1 MNTKQIQYA
10 LVLSETL
17 NFSQAAQ
24 KLGMSQPALSKQ
36 ILSLEKELGVKLFD
50 RSTNPLNLTAAGEA
64 FIQQSRE
71 LLYRQEQL
79 SQSMAAYRSG
89 EAGRLVIGISPFRT
103 LYLIPQIVQ
112 KLRQKFPGVQVFL
125 HEAGSN
131 TLRKEAAEGRYDFAI
146 VNMPVDEAVLD
157 VTPLEQDTLALAV
170 PNGLLH
176 LISGNRKPLSEI
188 DLQDCRKLPF
198 VTVGKNQEMRIL
210 FDKLC
215 AQSSFQPNIAMEVV
229 GLTTAWAMTHAGIG
243 ATLLPLQFLSSETF
257 DKDITLFILKDNHF
271 SRQPV
276 IVTRQGQYLS
286 PYARYAIEL
295 LTNNSKD

>member
-10 LVLSETL
+10 LALSETL
-17 NFSQAAQ
+17 NFSQVAER
-24 KLGMSQPALSKQ
+24 LGISQPALSKQ

-50 RSTNPLNLTAAGEA
+50 RSTNPMVLTAAGES
-64 FIQQSRE
+64 FVQQSRE

-79 SQSMAAYRSG
+79 EHSMAAFQSG

-103 LYLIPQIVQ
+103 LYLIPQIV
-112 KLRQKFPGVQVFL
+112 KKIRQKFPGVQVFL

-146 VNMPVDEAVLD
+146 VNMPVDEAVLN

-170 PNGLLH
+170 PNQMLH
-176 LISGNRKPLSEI
+176 LLPENKEPLSQLE
-188 DLQDCRKLPF
+188 LRECQKLPF

-215 AQSSFQPNIAMEVV
+215 AQSNFQPNIAMEVV

-243 ATLLPLQFLSSETF
+243 ATVLPLQFLSSKTF
-257 DKDITLFILKDNHF
+257 DKDITLFIIKDNHY

-276 IVTRQGQYLS
+276 IVTRQGQYIS
-286 PYARYAIEL
+286 PYTQYAIDL

>member
-1 MNTKQIQYA
+1 MNTKQIQLA

-50 RSTNPLNLTAAGEA
+50 RSSNPMTLTAAGES
-64 FIQQSRE
+64 FVWQSRE
-71 LLYRQEQL
+71 LLFRQEQL
-79 SQSMAAYRSG
+79 EQSMTAYQSG

-103 LYLIPQIVQ
+103 LYLIPQIV
-112 KLRQKFPGVQVFL
+112 KKIRQKFPGVQVFL

-146 VNMPVDEAVLD
+146 VNMPVDEAVLN
-157 VTPLEQDTLALAV
+157 VTPLEQDTLALAI
-170 PNGLLH
+170 PNSLLH
-176 LISGNRKPLSEI
+176 LLPEAKEPLSQI
-188 DLQDCRKLPF
+188 DLQECQKLPF

-215 AQSSFQPNIAMEVV
+215 AQANFRPNIAMEVV

-243 ATLLPLQFLSSETF
+243 ATVLPLQFLSSETF
-257 DKDITLFILKDNHF
+257 DKDITLFIIKDNHY

-276 IVTRQGQYLS
+276 IVTRQGQYIS
-286 PYARYAIEL
+286 PYARYAIDL
-295 LTNNSKD
+295 LTSNSKD